1 MSTYAHGGPRKT
13 MPAGFIRVYL
23 CLSVVALGLLTGC
36 AEPRW
41 HKQGADAARL
51 EEDLGQCR
59 MDARLQ
65 ASREAFPRTLN
76 SPSMTDATGR
86 AVFVEPRTH
95 GTDPL
100 VLEQDLTNSCMRG
113 KGYAFAPAESR

>member
-1 MSTYAHGGPRKT
+1 MSTYAQGGPRKT

-41 HKQGADAARL
+41 HKPDANAARL

-76 SPSMTDATGR
+76 SPSMMDATGR
-86 AVFVEPRTH
+86 PVFVEPRNH

-113 KGYAFAPAESR
+113 KGYAFAPAKSR